1 MQIPKKAYINNFDLV
16 CCAGNNPSELFR
28 SICEKKDTISID
40 NTYVKD
46 KTLALGKIN
55 SSLSFYELL
64 LKKVNNV
71 LQASNLQDFSSTL
84 LVIGSSVGGMKTTE
98 DIFFKDKNYK
108 NIKYKEHTIDSL
120 AYFLKKHFSFYDDI
134 SFSTACT
141 SSANALG
148 YAKEVIEKKIYK
160 NVLVLGADS
169 LCHTT
174 VCGFSALG
182 VLSSKTCTPFDINR
196 EGMNVSEAIAVLL
209 LQDHAQKNAIE
220 LCGVGYSSDAHH
232 MSQPHPDGLG
242 AKTAMQN
249 AIKNANL
256 QNEDIHYIN
265 AHGTGTQANDNSE
278 IKAIKS
284 LFQDQNSQNLY
295 ISSSKS
301 TTGHTLGA
309 AGATEAIIS
318 SLVLLKQTIIPNKN
332 LKQAEFCEMNFPLKS
347 LEKEI
352 SYVMSNSFAF
362 GGNNTSLIFGLV
374 K

>member
-1 MQIPKKAYINNFDLV
+1 MQINKKVYINNFDLV
-16 CCAGNNPSELFR
+16 CCAGNTPTELF
-28 SICEKKDTISID
+28 SSLCEQEESISID
-40 NTYVKD
+40 KSYVKD
-46 KTLALGKIN
+46 KSVSIGKID
-55 SSLSFYELL
+55 STFTFYELL
-64 LKKVNNV
+64 LKKVKNV
-71 LQASNLQDFSSTL
+71 LLESNLEDYSNTL
-84 LVIGSSVGGMKTTE
+84 LVIGSSVGGMKTSE
-98 DIFFKDKNYK
+98 DIFFEDKNYK
-108 NIKYKEHTIDSL
+108 NINYKEHTIDAL
-120 AYFLKKHFSFYDDI
+120 AYFLKKHLTFYDDI

-148 YAKEVIEKKIYK
+148 YAKEVIQKQIYK

-169 LCHTT
+169 LSHTT

-182 VLSSKTCTPFDINR
+182 VLSSKTCSPFDKNR

-209 LQDHAQKNAIE
+209 LQSNAQKNAIE

-249 AIKNANL
+249 AIKNAKL
-256 QNEDIHYIN
+256 QNEDILYIN
-265 AHGTGTQANDNSE
+265 AHGTGTQANDNAE

-284 LFQDQNSQNLY
+284 LFGSENLQDLH

-309 AGATEAIIS
+309 AGALEAIIS

-332 LKQAEFCEMNFPLKS
+332 LKQAEFSEMNFPTKPLK
-347 LEKEI
+347 KEI